1 MSAKAKAIK
10 TLYRA
15 KRITLDGV
23 KQAVVDKIITEAEY
37 MAALDDM
44 AFAALS
50 DGCTA
55 TNPRVPDKEAVMR
68 IYRNLW

>member
-23 KQAVVDKIITEAEY
+23 KQAVADGIITETEY
-37 MAALDDM
+37 KAIT
-44 AFAALS
+44 
-50 DGCTA
+50 G
-55 TNPRVPDKEAVMR
+55 EA
-68 IYRNLW
+68 YA